1 MKHFWKYVI
10 LPCLFLM
17 PALSYGQLVRWGLYA
32 GTQLPF
38 HTEAVGNNINYL
50 ENANFNV
57 GAQLKLD
64 LRLHCQTGIGCS
76 VHSQSVRRTDL
87 DTAADLRS
95 NYINIPLLAGFNL
108 IDQDAFKLRI
118 TGGVEYR
125 MLVWVSPNDLS
136 LQKSDFNLHNGNL
149 IGGVGLNLNRLSL
162 DVQCRHP
169 FTSVMKEVDKENLS
183 FWLAVGFFF

>member
-1 MKHFWKYVI
+1 
-10 LPCLFLM
+10 
-17 PALSYGQLVRWGLYA
+17 
-32 GTQLPF
+32 
-38 HTEAVGNNINYL
+38 
-50 ENANFNV
+50 
-57 GAQLKLD
+57 
-64 LRLHCQTGIGCS
+64 
-76 VHSQSVRRTDL
+76 
-87 DTAADLRS
+87 
-95 NYINIPLLAGFNL
+95 
-108 IDQDAFKLRI
+108 
-118 TGGVEYR
+118 